1 MIYSDYGP
9 RNNIQKKYQFSASIN
24 RSLYQFEKDKPIVLY
39 FHLKIQLKPS
49 ANSNHF
55 HLNM

>member
-1 MIYSDYGP
+1 MVPETTSK
-9 RNNIQKKYQFSASIN
+9 KKYQFSASIN

-55 HLNM
+55 HLNV